1 MMHHV
6 LGLFI
11 RPDKAW
17 RQIRGERSSSGHTHL
32 THTLSLAAIPAVSA
46 FIGTTQVG
54 WRPANGTLVLLTP
67 SSAASLG
74 LLSYLALLLGVAAVG
89 AFVHWM
95 ARTYDATPSLA
106 QCIAFATYTATPLF
120 IGGLAA
126 LYPHLW
132 LGLLTLIAAV
142 SYTVFLLYVGSP
154 TFMDIPSDE
163 GFLFSSS
170 VLAVGLVVLV
180 AIMAVA
186 VTLWGL
192 GLGPTP
198 AG

>member
-1 MMHHV
+1 MMQHV

-32 THTLSLAAIPAVSA
+32 IHTLSLAAIPAVSA

-132 LGLLTLIAAV
+132 LGLLTLTAAV